1 MNNKKISSLLNKGI
15 KFESLKML
23 NETQINT
30 LYTAVIGE
38 QESLTDKVDDVKQMG
53 AELSQL
59 NQQIDQTIQ
68 KIGRGMIQRRRF
80 ERAKYV
86 LRGVAEAIISKRLMS
101 LLLSVPSIFPKIYF
115 E

>member
-38 QESLTDKVDDVKQMG
+38 QETLTGKVADVQKLKQV
-53 AELSQL
+53 
-59 NQQIDQTIQ
+59 NI
-68 KIGRGMIQRRRF
+68 
-80 ERAKYV
+80 
-86 LRGVAEAIISKRLMS
+86 
-101 LLLSVPSIFPKIYF
+101 
-115 E
+115 